1 MNIILVGFKG
11 AGKSTIGPLLAERLG
26 YAFDDLDRRI
36 EAAGGEILGE
46 RVTFREVFRRLGEE
60 AFRALEQCLLGEALG
75 EENLVLALGGGAAL
89 HGAAPDQLSGHLVV
103 YIRVAAEALFRRIE
117 AEGWPAY
124 LDGEADP
131 AQALRKILEERL
143 PRYEALAD
151 IVVDNP
157 DGADPA
163 AAAKHAADR
172 ILGRRA
178 RGG

>member
-1 MNIILVGFKG
+1 MGFKG

-36 EAAGGEILGE
+36 EAAGAEILGE
-46 RVTFREVFRRLGEE
+46 RATFREVFRRLGEE
-60 AFRALEQCLLGEALG
+60 AFRALERRLLGAAL
-75 EENLVLALGGGAAL
+75 EEEKLVLALGGGAAL
-89 HGAAPDQLSGHLVV
+89 HDAAPDQLRGHLVV
-103 YIRVAAEALFRRIE
+103 YIRVAAEALLRRIE

-124 LDGEADP
+124 LDGEAEP
-131 AQALRKILEERL
+131 AQALRKMMEERL

-163 AAAKHAADR
+163 AAAREAAAR
-172 ILGRRA
+172 IRGRMA
-178 RGG
+178 QGG